1 MTLET
6 QEARLGMN
14 VFGWMRELSG
24 KLREAFGRRV
34 VFIGLQG
41 SRARGEAHDGSDIDA
56 VVLLDSLGAEDLVI
70 YRGVVET
77 MPHSELACGFVG
89 SADVL
94 ASWPR
99 HELFQF
105 YNDTVPICGQLPEI
119 APFSE
124 RDAIEAAR
132 TGASGIYHAA
142 CHALAFDGVE
152 ASTILE
158 QLFKGAFFVM
168 QALQFARTGVYPRTK
183 AELSGLLEGDEALV
197 LEVGRNWGTRSP
209 SDDDELARFVDL
221 LVRWA
226 EGVMCPARLGQD
238 ADKRLEP
245 YLRPTEFIDFEDG
258 NVAEVARSIGLSAS
272 GRRDLVRRA
281 FEYVR
286 DQVPHSYDAGLRA
299 PAAKASEVLQA
310 GGSIC
315 WGKANLLSALLR
327 ANGIPSGIS
336 YQVLTKGET
345 SDSGYMVHAL
355 NTVYVDDEV
364 GWTRVDA
371 RGNKEGVD
379 AQFSLEGET
388 LAFAVRPECG
398 ERDFRDNHVD
408 ADPDLMR
415 LIMESD
421 DILAVSSE
429 AFLDR
434 WRMPL

>member
-24 KLREAFGRRV
+24 KLWEAFGCRI

-41 SRARGEAHDGSDIDA
+41 SRARGEAHDGSDVDA
-56 VVLLDSLGAEDLVI
+56 VVLLDSLSAEDLVI
-70 YRGVVET
+70 YRGIIDS
-77 MPHSELACGFVG
+77 MLHSELACGFVG
-89 SADVL
+89 SADAL

-105 YNDTVPICGQLPEI
+105 YNDTVPILGKLPEI

-124 RDAIEAAR
+124 HDALEAAR
-132 TGASGIYHAA
+132 VGASGIYHAA
-142 CHALAFDGVE
+142 CHALTFDWAE
-152 ASTILE
+152 APAILE
-158 QLFKGAFFVM
+158 QLFKGAFFVL
-168 QALQFARTGVYPRTK
+168 QALQFVRTGAYPHTK
-183 AELSGLLEGDEALV
+183 AELSEHLEGDEARV
-197 LEVGRNWGTRSP
+197 LEIGRNWGMHGP
-209 SDDDELARFVDL
+209 SDDAELAGFADL
-221 LVRWA
+221 IIGWA
-226 EGVMCPARLGQD
+226 GSVMRSAGAAQDVEKRLG
-238 ADKRLEP
+238 P
-245 YLRPTEFIDFEDG
+245 YLRPTEFIDFEDK
-258 NVAEVARSIGLSAS
+258 NVAEVARSIKSSAS
-272 GRRDLVRRA
+272 GGRDLVKCT

-315 WGKANLLSALLR
+315 WGKANLLAALLR

-345 SDSGYMVHAL
+345 PDSGYMVHAL
-355 NTVYVDDEV
+355 NTVYVDDEA
-364 GWTRVDA
+364 GWVRVDA

-379 AQFSLEGET
+379 AQFSLDGER

-398 ERDFRDNHVD
+398 ERDFKDNHAD

-415 LIMESD
+415 LIVESH

-429 AFLDR
+429 PVLNR
-434 WRMPL
+434 WKKPL

>member
-1 MTLET
+1 
-6 QEARLGMN
+6 MN
-14 VFGWMRELSG
+14 VFAWMRGLSV
-24 KLREAFGRRV
+24 KLQEAFGCRI

-56 VVLLDSLGAEDLVI
+56 VVLLDSLSAEDLAI
-70 YRGVVET
+70 YRGIIEG

-105 YNDTVPICGQLPEI
+105 YNDTVPIRGRLPEI

-124 RDAIEAAR
+124 RDALEAAR
-132 TGASGIYHAA
+132 IGASGIYHAA
-142 CHALAFDGVE
+142 CHALAFDGGE
-152 ASTILE
+152 APAILE

-168 QALQFARTGVYPRTK
+168 QALQFARTGAYPHTK
-183 AELSGLLEGDEALV
+183 AELSEFLEGDEALI
-197 LEVGRNWGTRSP
+197 LEIGRSWETHGP
-209 SDDDELARFVDL
+209 SDDAE
-221 LVRWA
+221 LVRLA
-226 EGVMCPARLGQD
+226 GLLAGSARGVMLSAAAGQD
-238 ADKRLEP
+238 VEKRLEP

-258 NVAEVARSIGLSAS
+258 NVASVARSIKSSAS
-272 GRRDLVRRA
+272 GRRNLVKRT

-286 DQVPHSYDAGLRA
+286 DQVSHSYDAGLRT

-310 GGSIC
+310 GGGIC
-315 WGKANLLSALLR
+315 WGKANLLAALLR

-345 SDSGYMVHAL
+345 PDSGYMVHAL
-355 NTVYVDDEV
+355 NTVYVDDEA
-364 GWTRVDA
+364 GWIRVDA

-379 AQFSLEGET
+379 AQFSLDGER

-398 ERDFRDNHVD
+398 ERDFRDNHAD

-415 LIMESD
+415 LIMGSD

-429 AFLDR
+429 PVLDR
-434 WRMPL
+434 WKRPL